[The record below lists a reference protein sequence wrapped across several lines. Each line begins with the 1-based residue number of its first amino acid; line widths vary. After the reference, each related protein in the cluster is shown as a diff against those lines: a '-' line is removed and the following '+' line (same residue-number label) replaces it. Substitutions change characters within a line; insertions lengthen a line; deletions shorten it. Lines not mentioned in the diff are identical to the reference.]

1 MESEKIKFFIVVQKQ
16 KVVEKE
22 VEIEW
27 KKVFIEVEKV
37 VQVVEIIYGQKVMEK
52 EIEKKI
58 LEIEDVVFLVWE
70 KVKVDVECYIVM
82 KIVEV
87 NKLKLIFEYLQLMKY
102 KVIVFNSKIYFGS
115 NIFNMFVDFLCV
127 LKYLDIRIGR
137 ESLFFFKEVFE
148 FFGENVI

>member
-87 NKLKLIFEYLQLMKY
+87 NKLKLIFEYFQLMKY
-102 KVIVFNSKIYFGS
+102 KVIVFNSKIYFGKD
-115 NIFNMFVDFLCV
+115 IFNMFMDFVGSVSKQFEGLVDKLSFGLEDEFLEMV
-127 LKYLDIRIGR
+127 I
-137 ESLFFFKEVFE
+137 KE
-148 FFGENVI
+148 N